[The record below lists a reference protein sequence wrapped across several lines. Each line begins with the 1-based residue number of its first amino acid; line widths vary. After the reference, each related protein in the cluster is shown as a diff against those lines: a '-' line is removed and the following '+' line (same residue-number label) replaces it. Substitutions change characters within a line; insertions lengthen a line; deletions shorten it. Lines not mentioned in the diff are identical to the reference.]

1 MTTER
6 KKCFLVTS
14 PLENFQVKP
23 CPILFVM
30 SVNMRQLE
38 QEVQCPRPSKLQ
50 ITIVS
55 VILEVETLQLL
66 SILSFLLCS

>member
-14 PLENFQVKP
+14 PLENFQVKS

-38 QEVQCPRPSKLQ
+38 QEVQCLMGPGT
-50 ITIVS
+50 TI
-55 VILEVETLQLL
+55 
-66 SILSFLLCS
+66 